1 MCGKGNMNPTKKI
14 ITVASLKRRKAL
26 IILVT
31 TVIALALSSY
41 FLLFCRVNEITVSGN
56 TTIAEETIREAIR
69 IKNGRHLFSINETKL
84 ENAVLAISPYVKS
97 VHAERKLPSKLSITL
112 EEYNADYYIIKDEK
126 CYLLSDTLF
135 VLEERPL
142 SEIKNISAAHLTLP
156 HTINEEKFAIGKTIQ
171 FEDKETDTYIKELL
185 ASFSASPISEAF
197 TALSL
202 DEKANITAMIG
213 GKYYLKLGNSK
224 EIEKKLSLAKGAVDY
239 LSQHMA
245 GVAGTLHAWS
255 TEKVTFEI
263 TGVA

>member
-1 MCGKGNMNPTKKI
+1 MNSKKKI

-26 IILVT
+26 IVFVISA
-31 TVIALALSSY
+31 IALCLSSY
-41 FLLFCRVNEITVSGN
+41 FLLFCRVNEITIGGN
-56 TTIAEETIREAIR
+56 TTISEEAIREAIR
-69 IKNGRHLFSINETKL
+69 IKNGRHLFSIDETKL

-97 VHAERKLPSKLSITL
+97 VHTERTLPSKLSITL
-112 EEYNADYYIIKDEK
+112 EEYSADYYIIKDEK

-135 VLEERPL
+135 VLEECTL
-142 SEIKNISAAHLTLP
+142 SEIENIRAAHLMLP
-156 HTINEEKFAIGKTIQ
+156 NAINDEKFAIGKIIQ
-171 FEDKETDTYIKELL
+171 FEDKETDNYIKELL
-185 ASFSASPISEAF
+185 ASFAASPISETF
-197 TALSL
+197 TSLSL

-239 LSQHMA
+239 LSKHMA